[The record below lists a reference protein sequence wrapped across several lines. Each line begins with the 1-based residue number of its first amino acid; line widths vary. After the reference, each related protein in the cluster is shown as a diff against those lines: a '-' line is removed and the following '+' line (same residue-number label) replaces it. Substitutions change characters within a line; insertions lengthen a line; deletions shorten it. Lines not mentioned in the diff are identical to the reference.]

1 VIENGVSRKGIER
14 EGPMALTKRGS
25 TWHTHFYVDGERFR
39 KSLDTSDWR
48 EAQRKEREL
57 VAEAKKGKLMA
68 SRDEFSRLPFGE
80 AADRFIADRL
90 PRLAARSVQTE
101 RERLKPIKAGIGTI
115 PVWRLTVE
123 QVRTYFRERKA
134 AGRANATL
142 NRELDIIRGV
152 LKRAKRWHHFTD
164 EIRPLPVR
172 ENIGRAL
179 TYEEKVKLLKRAAAR
194 PEWKTAAWAA
204 RLALNTTMRGCEIK
218 GLRWRDVDMIGRALT
233 VKRSKTE
240 AGERVIPLNTDAWDV
255 ILSLYRRSQELGG
268 FEPGHFLFPAIKGE
282 RKAERQGDEKREK
295 QKIDPTRPMKTWRT
309 AWRRLT
315 RAIQCPGCGLLQDPA
330 DICSG
335 CEADTEGIKSPFLGF
350 RFHDLRHQVITE
362 LAESK
367 ASDQTIMGIAGHVSK
382 KMLQHYS
389 HVRMEAKRNALDAL
403 TMKPAQRADSGDTTR
418 GYDTKNDTKLSKEVE
433 GIPQMID
440 SMVELSGIEPLTSSL
455 RTRRSPS

>member
-1 VIENGVSRKGIER
+1 
-14 EGPMALTKRGS
+14 MALKKRGD
-25 TWHTHFYVDGERFR
+25 TWHTHFFVDGERFR

-57 VAEAKKGKLMA
+57 IAEAKKGKLMA
-68 SRDEFSRLPFGE
+68 SRDEFSRLSFGD
-80 AADRFIADRL
+80 AADRFLADRL

-101 RERLKPIKAGIGTI
+101 KERVKPIKAGIGSV

-123 QVRTYFRERKA
+123 QVRGYLRERKA
-134 AGRANATL
+134 AGRSNATL

-152 LKRAKRWHHFTD
+152 LKRAKRWHHFAD

-194 PEWKTAAWAA
+194 PEWQTAAWAA

-218 GLRWRDVDMIGRALT
+218 GLRWRDVDMIGKALT
-233 VKRSKTE
+233 VRRSKTE
-240 AGERVIPLNTDAWDV
+240 AGERVIPLNADAWDA
-255 ILSLYRRSQELGG
+255 ILALYRRSQELGG
-268 FEPGHFLFPAIKGE
+268 FEPGHYLFPAIKPD
-282 RKAERQGDEKREK
+282 RKGQQQGDGPRGKE
-295 QKIDPTRPMKTWRT
+295 KIDPTRPMKTWRT

-315 RAIQCPGCGLLQDPA
+315 RAIQCPQCGLLQDPA
-330 DICSG
+330 EICSE
-335 CEADTEGIKSPFLGF
+335 CKTDTHDLKSPFDGF
-350 RFHDLRHQVITE
+350 RFHDLRHQAITE

-389 HVRMEAKRNALDAL
+389 HVRMEAKRSALDAL
-403 TMKPAQRADSGDTTR
+403 SMKPAPAGDSRDTTE
-418 GYDTKNDTKLSKEVE
+418 GYDTNNDTKKRQTGEAMPHLA
-433 GIPQMID
+433 D
-440 SMVELSGIEPLTSSL
+440 FMVELSGIEPLASSL

>member
-1 VIENGVSRKGIER
+1 
-14 EGPMALTKRGS
+14 MALKKRGD
-25 TWHTHFYVDGERFR
+25 TWHTHFFVDGERFR

-48 EAQRKEREL
+48 EAQRKERDL
-57 VAEAKKGKLMA
+57 IAEAKKGKLMA

-101 RERLKPIKAGIGTI
+101 KERVKPIKAGIGSI
-115 PVWRLTVE
+115 PVWRITVE
-123 QVRTYFRERKA
+123 QVRTYLRERKA

-194 PEWKTAAWAA
+194 DEWQTAAWAA
-204 RLALNTTMRGCEIK
+204 RLALNTTLRGCEIK
-218 GLRWRDVDMIGRALT
+218 GLRWSDVDMIGRALT

-240 AGERVIPLNTDAWDV
+240 AGERVIPLNADAWEV
-255 ILSLYRRSQELGG
+255 ILALYRRSQQLGG
-268 FEPGHFLFPAIKGE
+268 FEPGHFLFPAIKPD
-282 RKAERQGDEKREK
+282 RKAQKQGEGKREK
-295 QKIDPTRPMKTWRT
+295 EKMDPTRPMKTWRT

-315 RAIQCPGCGLLQDPA
+315 RAIQCPQCGLLQDPA
-330 DICSG
+330 ECCSE
-335 CEADTEGIKSPFLGF
+335 CKTDTKDVKSPFLGF
-350 RFHDLRHQVITE
+350 RFHDLRHQAITE

-389 HVRMEAKRNALDAL
+389 HVRLEAKRSALDAL
-403 TMKPAQRADSGDTTR
+403 SMKPVQKGDSRDTTE
-418 GYDTKNDTKLSKEVE
+418 GYDTKNDTKLRREME
-433 GIPQMID
+433 GLPQIID
-440 SMVELSGIEPLTSSL
+440 SMVELSGIEPLASSL